1 MWLMVSVNCSS
12 QGPGQVKIK
21 RTVRTDRRKGIQK
34 QKSKEVAAEVKNSI
48 SLIKDEPN
56 ID

>member
-1 MWLMVSVNCSS
+1 MWLMVSVNCLSR
-12 QGPGQVKIK
+12 GPGQVKIK